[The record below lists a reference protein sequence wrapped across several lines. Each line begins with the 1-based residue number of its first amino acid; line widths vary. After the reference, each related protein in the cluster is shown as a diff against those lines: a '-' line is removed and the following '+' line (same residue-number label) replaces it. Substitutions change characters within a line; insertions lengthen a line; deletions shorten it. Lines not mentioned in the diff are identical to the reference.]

1 MAITKIGTPELFDF
15 SATNTALQ
23 LPTGDTASRPTSPS
37 TGEWRFNSELK
48 YVEYYDGADWFQI
61 DTDANTPVGS
71 ENFNVN
77 TYFGNGATQVIDAK
91 FNEAANF
98 NGSSSN
104 VTIAGSSF
112 DYAAMTVS
120 CWFNLSTTSQN
131 YQTIFNNYSQT
142 SGQNRGWHI
151 RYETGGNGNLRFY
164 GFSNSNNEFNIL
176 QSTTIN
182 ASTWYHLAVTISS
195 SQIKIYQNNNLINT
209 TSISSSIG
217 YSGTGGF
224 PTIGSY
230 RNTAS
235 SYANYFNGKI
245 DQVRIYDSALSQAA
259 VTALQL
265 ETTTTASS
273 LSFPTGETAI
283 ATYQLDGNGD
293 DISTNYNATST
304 TDIGYTGLE
313 FQPDLVWIK
322 ARQGTISNILIDSV
336 RGVSRQL
343 ASNSA
348 ETEYFNSGFQTTAF
362 NSNGFTV
369 VDQTN
374 GGYGVNGAPGQSY
387 SGTNAKYVAWNWK
400 AGGTPTALNSKN
412 AGEVPT
418 LGSVMID
425 GVASTAVLAGS
436 LAATKISANTAAG
449 FSIVSYTGSST
460 LGDTIGHGLNA
471 APDLIICKK
480 TTGATNWAVWSSA
493 FSAASQTLFLDLN
506 SPSNQYT
513 DRFGTVNSTTFQ
525 AGINGGSEV
534 NPSGGGMIAYAFR
547 SIAGYSK
554 IGSYTWTGTSYTAG
568 TMVTNLGFEPS
579 FVMIKGI
586 NLTSNWQMYD
596 NKRVSGTQSYAL
608 YADLSDAEVTT
619 GYQGIG
625 FDSDGFSAIVGADGN
640 TTASSSLNQ
649 QNETYIYMAIAAT

>member
-48 YVEYYDGADWFQI
+48 YVEYYDGASWFQI

-293 DISTNYNATST
+293 DISTNYN
-304 TDIGYTGLE
+304 
-313 FQPDLVWIK
+313 
-322 ARQGTISNILIDSV
+322 
-336 RGVSRQL
+336 
-343 ASNSA
+343 
-348 ETEYFNSGFQTTAF
+348 
-362 NSNGFTV
+362 
-369 VDQTN
+369 
-374 GGYGVNGAPGQSY
+374 
-387 SGTNAKYVAWNWK
+387 
-400 AGGTPTALNSKN
+400 
-412 AGEVPT
+412 
-418 LGSVMID
+418 
-425 GVASTAVLAGS
+425 
-436 LAATKISANTAAG
+436 
-449 FSIVSYTGSST
+449 
-460 LGDTIGHGLNA
+460 
-471 APDLIICKK
+471 
-480 TTGATNWAVWSSA
+480 
-493 FSAASQTLFLDLN
+493 
-506 SPSNQYT
+506 
-513 DRFGTVNSTTFQ
+513 
-525 AGINGGSEV
+525 GINYRYRIYG
-534 NPSGGGMIAYAFR
+534 A
-547 SIAGYSK
+547 K
-554 IGSYTWTGTSYTAG
+554 
-568 TMVTNLGFEPS
+568 
-579 FVMIKGI
+579 
-586 NLTSNWQMYD
+586 
-596 NKRVSGTQSYAL
+596 VSA
-608 YADLSDAEVTT
+608 
-619 GYQGIG
+619 
-625 FDSDGFSAIVGADGN
+625 
-640 TTASSSLNQ
+640 
-649 QNETYIYMAIAAT
+649 